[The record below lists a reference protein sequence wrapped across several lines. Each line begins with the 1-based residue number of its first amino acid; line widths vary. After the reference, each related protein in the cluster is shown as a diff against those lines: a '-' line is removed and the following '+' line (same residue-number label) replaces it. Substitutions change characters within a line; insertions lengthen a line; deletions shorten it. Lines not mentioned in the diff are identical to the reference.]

1 MRDIDVPNSSAMFLT
16 WQLFLCPKKLS
27 ISCLVSISV
36 TNGGANGSITAGVA
50 DGCLAVSCKYLSGA
64 SGVCAGK

>member
-1 MRDIDVPNSSAMFLT
+1 
-16 WQLFLCPKKLS
+16 LCPKKLS